1 MRGRRG
7 TGRVTKATRTVAARG
22 AFRQRWLAR
31 GPADRLGRWALL
43 SGLLAFLAFPPVGA
57 WPLIFVAFVPLV
69 LALRSAAPRGF
80 GRLFRLGWLGAFA
93 YFTLLLH
100 WILFLAND
108 EVTIP
113 GIMLPALFVLAAY
126 LALYFGLALGLAGWL
141 GQRGPIPLEV
151 WFALLWTLADR
162 VRDLGETAFPWGTLG
177 YALARHPSAIQG
189 AAYGGV
195 YALTLW
201 IAAVNAAFAIGVRG
215 FCGARRAQGGI
226 AVGAGLLL
234 LLLPLAWGSAVV
246 GAIPPS
252 IRLVTAGTGAAD
264 GAAHLRATLLQA
276 NTSREIKW
284 KPGYRKLV
292 VDDLNE
298 KTAEAARDFEPDL
311 IIWPETAAPVRI
323 PWEKEIGASVRET
336 IASIGRPVLVGT
348 LDAVITGPN
357 SYEDFNAAIL
367 FGPEGEIEQR
377 YYKAHLVPF
386 GEVTPWKRYV
396 PLLTKLDFGQSEF
409 TPGREATIFEGPGG
423 ARFRVLI
430 CFESIFGE
438 ISRQGVRDGAR
449 YLVNITNDFW
459 FGRSAG
465 PVQHADMAILRAVE
479 DRTPLLRCANSG
491 LSFFVDPAGRVV
503 GETELF
509 TFALPTAE
517 VAPGLGGSS
526 FTRHGEAWMRALAL
540 LAALLAGVALLPKRH
555 LGS

>member
-1 MRGRRG
+1 
-7 TGRVTKATRTVAARG
+7 V
-22 AFRQRWLAR
+22 
-31 GPADRLGRWALL
+31 
-43 SGLLAFLAFPPVGA
+43 
-57 WPLIFVAFVPLV
+57 PLI
-69 LALRSAAPRGF
+69 LALRPAAERGF

-141 GQRGPIPLEV
+141 GKRGVIPVEV

-162 VRDLGETAFPWGTLG
+162 ARDLGETAFPWGTLG

-201 IAAVNAAFAIGVRG
+201 IASVNGALALGVRRLRG
-215 FCGARRAQGGI
+215 ERRRPGLLAL
-226 AVGAGLLL
+226 GAGLLL
-234 LLLPLAWGSAVV
+234 LLLPVIWGRSVV
-246 GAIPPS
+246 DSIPDS
-252 IRLVTAGTGAAD
+252 IRLIASGTPAGPEGAP
-264 GAAHLRATLLQA
+264 LRATLLQA

-292 VDDLNE
+292 VDDLNA
-298 KTAEAARDFEPDL
+298 KTVQAADDFEPDL

-357 SYEDFNAAIL
+357 SYEDFNASIL
-367 FGPEGEIEQR
+367 FGPDGEILQR

-386 GEVTPWKRYV
+386 GEITPWKRYI

-409 TPGREATIFEGPGG
+409 TPGREATIFDGPRD

-438 ISRQGVRDGAR
+438 ISRGGVRDGAR
-449 YLVNITNDFW
+449 YLVNVTNDFW

-479 DRTPLLRCANSG
+479 NRTPLVRCANSG
-491 LSFFVDPAGRVV
+491 LSFFVDPAGRVI

-517 VAPGLGGSS
+517 IPPGAGGGV
-526 FTRHGEAWMRALAL
+526 FTRHGESWIGALIVAVV
-540 LAALLAGVALLPKRH
+540 LLAGVALLPKRV